1 MLFSF
6 FSFSQSSTYSTTL
19 DLDGS
24 SSFIEIPSSN
34 DLKFDS
40 DKFTLEA
47 WIKIEN
53 GPSSSSTYGDFI
65 FRKRDDWSLAIKNI
79 NGSLHLRGRFRRDNH
94 GDWPEVV
101 SLQSISTGTWYHV
114 AFTNSVSDQR
124 IRIYINGSLDKEESW
139 SSGGYGLTSGN
150 NQVGV
155 GASIWNGS
163 DNPTNFFDGEISDV
177 RFWDSER
184 TQSAINS
191 YKNST
196 LNTNST
202 LKLYYKLNEGSGST
216 INDLS
221 GNSITGTARGS
232 YQWKTSSDS
241 ISPTVT
247 LTESDSDNI
256 LAHSDVV
263 TFTANFSESM
273 SLSPTI
279 SINEVDQALDFYI
292 GDYSSNQIGLNVQ
305 NGRFDD
311 LTRNSSDLVGYTFE
325 VVSTGVTYT
334 LTEMNS
340 QSQSW
345 VYFETSPEY
354 TPGSSSGDGTTPVI
368 IKGKTLVNNSYMN
381 SVSGNNSNTNW
392 NYSYTTSTVLNK
404 INVKVSGQDL
414 AGNNY
419 SGTESITLSVDNV
432 NPLLDSFS
440 SSKSD
445 YIINNSETVTFTAVF
460 SEEMTSSPRLN
471 INGISPLNYNEVI
484 TMTYKS
490 TNSSNGESTWEYGWS
505 PPNSLTSGTVSISL
519 SGEDSVGN
527 PYNARVENVIV
538 LNHKRL
544 IVDNVK
550 PTVSLTSTNSY
561 TAVAQSN
568 KVTIT
573 AQFSEPM
580 TISPT
585 ISVAGQISNSSM
597 SLVSTNTIIRK
608 EASLN
613 ISDYGYNMIAVGSN
627 DWDTILGANASSGDL
642 LNYFLEINGVDY
654 QITEIKIGDQSTSD
668 YWWYFA
674 TSPEYTAGY
683 SFGGTE
689 KFVIKSPNYQTE
701 LSNWQYSWTVSST
714 SSSPTISVSGTDLA
728 GNTISGTTSLNFTL
742 DNQRPFVV
750 SSTISN
756 SLGQGQISATQTN
769 TIIVEFNEIIDENSF
784 TASDVTILPDGI
796 FTLTENNSSNGKI
809 FDGYL
814 TSNGSYSGTVTI
826 SLADGV
832 VKDLAGNTNTASSTV
847 FQFDNVGPTVSLSSS
862 DNDNI
867 VSAQTSV
874 TITATFSE
882 AMSVTPTIS
891 LTGIGSNLDM
901 SIGGNNKIWTYTL
914 SPTSSISSTT
924 ATVSGTDLIGN
935 QYSGS
940 DSLTI
945 TIDNSLYQI
954 STSSIS
960 QNNLNISLT
969 FSEEVFTDLLNG
981 YGVNGLTVSDFSIS
995 QSGGSGSV
1003 LTSSNPSS
1011 ISKSGNTYNLSIPLS
1026 GYATGTETIT
1036 ISIAENNIYDIA
1048 GNSTALS
1055 KDFSLNN
1062 NLLIEYDITNTNSY
1076 NGQPTSSTN
1085 KIVND
1090 LSGYG
1095 YDGEIIGTSDVYFDS
1110 NENALFFNG
1119 NEEKDGKGLAISGL
1133 NYVSGD
1139 SDKIEE
1145 LTIFARIKV
1154 PSTAISRGG
1163 NDDQRIILSFDRSSV
1178 FRFSIGSDQIQSAK
1192 GKLAFHF
1199 ANSDATF
1206 DTHAE
1211 NTDDLRDNQWHNVA
1225 VTFKA
1230 NQAEGLKYYIDGNLV
1245 YAHSGS
1251 FAPISNQSDNETPRF
1266 GYVGNGNESS
1276 SFKGNTG
1283 PDDLFYGYIQKIK
1296 YYNKVLS
1303 ASQLNGLD
1311 NNPPTVTLTD
1321 NMLNNNVN
1329 GSDTVRII
1337 STFNEAM
1344 SASPKISIS
1353 GQVSNS
1359 TMAASSTSVWYYDW
1373 DVPSS
1378 FNGQVTATVT
1388 GTDLAGNGYSGT
1400 ESITYKIDNLNPTL
1414 VSFTDNITD
1423 NYVNDNNNIN
1433 LIATFS
1439 ESMASTPSLSISGL
1453 VTDTSMTVSAST
1465 NSTTWSYL
1473 WDVPS
1478 GSDGIYFATVSGTDL
1493 SGNLVIGT
1501 DSLTYVIDNT
1511 APLLQSLNIT
1521 DTNSKILLSYN
1532 EPIQLYDPSYL
1543 TSNFS
1548 VTKSGGAATVSYTG
1562 YSFSSTDSN
1571 TIILNITVT
1580 GEPTGDEL
1588 IEVGPS
1594 GASIL
1599 IDSAGNYALDYS
1611 DSNQTSNTVYLTNT
1625 PPKFASTAVNTS
1637 NTSITITFS
1646 EEVYGD
1652 QVKTPIENTDFILSV
1667 SGGTAVL
1674 SSAVPLALSATDSK
1688 TFILSTSYTTPANG
1702 TEILSVTPVNNS
1714 LTASTFWNPVFDSKG
1729 TQIDLTQTQSNT
1741 AQLNDQSAP
1750 TITGATLDSQN
1761 RYVDVTFSEVVYAT
1775 ASPTTAVSS
1784 SSFAL
1789 SQQSGPGYGMTISS
1803 ITTTAGAA
1811 LSGGETSLR
1820 FNLDAGGI
1828 KPTGQE
1834 IFAITAKDSSSVVD
1848 ASGNSMTVSQTNN
1861 NFKLKPPT
1869 SGSVS
1874 PEKSTISAAP
1884 AEMIGNGINTAVIT
1898 VQAKDSLG
1906 QNFLEGG
1913 YQITLFGPNGDL
1925 TTTDNQNGIYST
1937 SYIPDAITQ
1946 DFQELRFG
1954 FRVAGTNGTNTA
1966 LLKLYRDKDGDG
1978 VYDIN
1983 DICSGTEQGLDVD
1996 ATGCALNQLDSDND
2010 GVFDDIDECP
2020 DTPEFEINNVQ
2031 GTPSYGELIATV
2043 VDELGCGASQRD
2055 TDGDGIV
2062 DTEDNCIDLA
2072 NPDQADADEDGI
2084 GDVCDTDN
2092 PLPEVKTTTIIFVQ
2106 QPANG
2111 SIIGTI
2117 EASDPDGE
2125 VLVFSKEEDE
2135 FSGILSIDKS
2145 GNITVNNGSILS
2157 YTSNYNGASLSF
2169 IISDG
2174 ENEVKSSVKIVIE
2187 DAPLP
2192 PEILITTIEISED
2205 AEVGAIAGFV
2215 EAKDPM
2221 GGQIVRMSLQG
2232 DGFIELLDGVLK
2244 TTQELDYE
2252 TTTAHAFTITAE
2264 ASDRA
2269 DGSGLTGSKSE
2280 SVSVI
2285 DIPNAV
2291 YSVPFFVSI
2300 FDVGDEALGAK
2311 VDHRRYF
2318 NPHNKNVGK
2327 WKVKKK
2333 ISGGADAD
2341 KFTIKS
2347 GSKGADQ
2354 QKFNSTSVEDENED
2368 FLAFIVPPNF
2378 ENPGDSNKDNIY
2390 EVEVEY
2396 LNTNDGAPEVPIV
2409 VTQTNIQVPEG
2420 ETTAIEL
2427 QSQPVLPT
2435 DDTDG
2440 DGVVDIFDNSPLV
2453 SNPDQSDEDGDGV
2466 GDVTDDLD
2474 HDGVWNPFDTCLDTP
2489 LGELVD
2495 LNGCLIYF
2503 LPANNFSISKTEK
2516 CAGENSINLSV
2527 LDESVTYNI
2536 KVSGGTNISDS
2547 FTGTSWIIDELSGG
2561 VYYICITVDGVSP
2574 LEFERCFEIT
2584 IADPDPLVVS
2594 SFYNKLNQ
2602 TVSFDLSGGVAYQ
2615 ITQNGKTTQTTSSKY
2630 TVQLDKG
2637 INNISI
2643 STGIECQGLFEN
2655 SYLNSYEVKYTPNPF
2670 KEQLQLFI
2678 GGKDNLVEIGVYS
2691 SNGQLIDYQTVSFSF
2706 GMRSYTLE
2714 TTNYKQG
2721 VYIIKVKGQTLD
2733 QSIQVIKE

>member
-1 MLFSF
+1 MKKKSF
-6 FSFSQSSTYSTTL
+6 LSLICLVILCVKSQ
-19 DLDGS
+19 
-24 SSFIEIPSSN
+24 
-34 DLKFDS
+34 
-40 DKFTLEA
+40 
-47 WIKIEN
+47 
-53 GPSSSSTYGDFI
+53 
-65 FRKRDDWSLAIKNI
+65 
-79 NGSLHLRGRFRRDNH
+79 
-94 GDWPEVV
+94 
-101 SLQSISTGTWYHV
+101 
-114 AFTNSVSDQR
+114 
-124 IRIYINGSLDKEESW
+124 YIQGQ
-139 SSGGYGLTSGN
+139 T
-150 NQVGV
+150 
-155 GASIWNGS
+155 
-163 DNPTNFFDGEISDV
+163 
-177 RFWDSER
+177 
-184 TQSAINS
+184 
-191 YKNST
+191 
-196 LNTNST
+196 
-202 LKLYYKLNEGSGST
+202 
-216 INDLS
+216 
-221 GNSITGTARGS
+221 
-232 YQWKTSSDS
+232 
-241 ISPTVT
+241 SPTVT
-247 LTESDSDNI
+247 LTESDSDNL
-256 LAHSDVV
+256 LAKSDVV

-292 GDYSSNQIGLNVQ
+292 GDYSTNQIGLNVQ

-325 VVSTGVTYT
+325 VISTGVTYT
-334 LTEMNS
+334 LTKMNS

-345 VYFETSPEY
+345 VYFETSPEF

-404 INVKVSGQDL
+404 INVKVSGQNL

-419 SGTESITLSVDNV
+419 SGTESITLSIDNV

-440 SSKSD
+440 FSKSD

-460 SEEMTSSPRLN
+460 SEEMTSSPRIN

-484 TMTYKS
+484 TMIFKS
-490 TNSSNGESTWEYGWS
+490 TNSSNGQSTWEYGWS
-505 PPNSLTSGTVSISL
+505 PPNSLISGTVSISF
-519 SGEDSVGN
+519 SGEDLVGN
-527 PYNARVENVIV
+527 PYNARVENVTV
-538 LNHKRL
+538 LKHKRF
-544 IVDNVK
+544 IIDNIK
-550 PTVSLTSTNSY
+550 PTVSLSSTSSY
-561 TAVAQSN
+561 TVVAQSN

-573 AQFSEPM
+573 AQFTEPM

-642 LNYFLEINGVDY
+642 LNYYLEINGVDY

-714 SSSPTISVSGTDLA
+714 SSSPTVSVSGTDLA

-742 DNQRPFVV
+742 DNQSPFVI

-756 SLGQGQISATQTN
+756 SLGQGQISAMETN

-809 FDGYL
+809 FEGYL

-832 VKDLAGNTNTASSTV
+832 VKDLAGNTNTASSTI
-847 FQFDNVGPTVSLSSS
+847 FQFDNVDPTVSLSSS

-891 LTGIGSNLDM
+891 ITGIGSNLNM

-1003 LTSSNPSS
+1003 LTSLNPSS

-1076 NGQPTSSTN
+1076 NGQPTSNSN

-1119 NEEKDGKGLAISGL
+1119 NQEKDGKGLAISGL

-1139 SDKIEE
+1139 SDNIEE

-1154 PSTAISRGG
+1154 PTTIISRNG
-1163 NDDQRIILSFDRSSV
+1163 NDDQRIIFSFDRSSV
-1178 FRFSIGSDQIQSAK
+1178 FRFSIGSDFNQSAK

-1199 ANSDATF
+1199 TNSDGTF

-1211 NTDDLRDNQWHNVA
+1211 NTDDLRDNQWHNVV

-1251 FAPISNQSDNETPRF
+1251 FASISNQSDNETPRF

-1311 NNPPTVTLTD
+1311 TNSPTVTLTD
-1321 NMLNNNVN
+1321 NMVNKNVN

-1337 STFNEAM
+1337 STFNEVM
-1344 SASPKISIS
+1344 SSSPKISIS

-1359 TMAASSTSVWYYDW
+1359 TMTASSTSVWYYDW

-1388 GTDLAGNGYSGT
+1388 GTDLAGNGYSGS

-1423 NYVNDNNNIN
+1423 NYVNNNNDIS
-1433 LIATFS
+1433 LLAIFS
-1439 ESMASTPSLSISGL
+1439 ESMASTPTLSISGL

-1465 NSTTWSYL
+1465 NSTTWTYL

-1511 APLLQSLNIT
+1511 APLLQSVNIT
-1521 DTNSKILLSYN
+1521 DANSKILLSYN

-1562 YSFSSTDSN
+1562 YSFSSTESN

-1588 IEVGPS
+1588 IEVGPA
-1594 GASIL
+1594 GASTL
-1599 IDSAGNYALDYS
+1599 IDRAGNYALDYS
-1611 DSNQTSNTVYLTNT
+1611 DSSQTSNTVYLTNT
-1625 PPKFASTAVNTS
+1625 PPKFASTSVNSS

-1652 QVKTPIENTDFILSV
+1652 QGKTPIENTDFILSV

-1674 SSAVPLALSATDSK
+1674 SSSTPIALSTIDSK
-1688 TFILSTSYTTPANG
+1688 TFILSTSYTTSANG
-1702 TEILSVTPVNNS
+1702 TEILTVTPVSNS
-1714 LTASTFWNPVFDSKG
+1714 ITASTFWNPVFDSKG

-1741 AQLNDQSAP
+1741 VQLNDQAGPS
-1750 TITGATLDSQN
+1750 ITGTAIDSQS
-1761 RYVDVTFSEVVYAT
+1761 RYVDITFSEGVYAT
-1775 ASPTTAVSS
+1775 ASPATAVTS
-1784 SSFAL
+1784 SSFTL
-1789 SQQSGPGYGMTISS
+1789 SQRSGPSYGMTISS
-1803 ITTTAGAA
+1803 NITTAAGGA
-1811 LSGGETSLR
+1811 LSGGETTLR
-1820 FNLDAGGI
+1820 FNLGSAV

-1834 IFAITAKDSSSVVD
+1834 VFAITATDSSSVVD
-1848 ASGNSMTVSQTNN
+1848 VSGNSMTVSQTNN
-1861 NFKLKPPT
+1861 TFQLKPPT
-1869 SGSVS
+1869 SGGVS

-1884 AEMIGNGINTAVIT
+1884 AQMIGNGINTAVIT

-1913 YQITLFGPNGDL
+1913 YQITLFGPDGDL
-1925 TTTDNQNGIYST
+1925 TTTDNQNGTYSA
-1937 SYIPDAITQ
+1937 SYTPDAITQ
-1946 DFQELRFG
+1946 DFQELTFG
-1954 FRVAGTNGTNTA
+1954 FRVANTNGTLTA
-1966 LLKLYRDKDGDG
+1966 ILRLYLDEDADGI
-1978 VYDIN
+1978 YNIN
-1983 DICSGTEQGLDVD
+1983 DQCLGTEAGLEVD

-2010 GVFDDIDECP
+2010 GVFDDLDECP

-2031 GTPSYGELIATV
+2031 GTPTYGELIPTV
-2043 VDELGCGASQRD
+2043 VDEKGCGASQRD

-2062 DTEDNCIDLA
+2062 DTEDNCIETA
-2072 NPDQADADEDGI
+2072 NADQADADGDGI

-2092 PLPEVKTTTIIFVQ
+2092 PLPEITTTEIKFVQ
-2106 QPANG
+2106 LPQNG
-2111 SIIGTI
+2111 TTVGKI
-2117 EASDPDGE
+2117 EATDPDGE
-2125 VLVFSKEEDE
+2125 TLTFTQ
-2135 FSGILSIDKS
+2135 SGDNFTGVLSIASDGS
-2145 GNITVNNGSILS
+2145 ITVSSGALLTFDSA
-2157 YTSNYNGASLSF
+2157 YNGASLGF
-2169 IISDG
+2169 TVSDG
-2174 ENEVKSSVKIVIE
+2174 ENDVPGSVKILIE
-2187 DAPLP
+2187 DVPRP
-2192 PEILITTIEISED
+2192 PEISIITLEISED
-2205 AEVGAIAGFV
+2205 AEVGTIVGFV
-2215 EAKDPM
+2215 EAIDPM
-2221 GGQIVRMSLQG
+2221 GGQIVSISLQG
-2232 DGFIELLDGVLK
+2232 
-2244 TTQELDYE
+2244 
-2252 TTTAHAFTITAE
+2252 
-2264 ASDRA
+2264 
-2269 DGSGLTGSKSE
+2269 
-2280 SVSVI
+2280 
-2285 DIPNAV
+2285 
-2291 YSVPFFVSI
+2291 
-2300 FDVGDEALGAK
+2300 
-2311 VDHRRYF
+2311 
-2318 NPHNKNVGK
+2318 
-2327 WKVKKK
+2327 
-2333 ISGGADAD
+2333 
-2341 KFTIKS
+2341 
-2347 GSKGADQ
+2347 
-2354 QKFNSTSVEDENED
+2354 
-2368 FLAFIVPPNF
+2368 
-2378 ENPGDSNKDNIY
+2378 
-2390 EVEVEY
+2390 
-2396 LNTNDGAPEVPIV
+2396 
-2409 VTQTNIQVPEG
+2409 
-2420 ETTAIEL
+2420 
-2427 QSQPVLPT
+2427 
-2435 DDTDG
+2435 
-2440 DGVVDIFDNSPLV
+2440 
-2453 SNPDQSDEDGDGV
+2453 
-2466 GDVTDDLD
+2466 
-2474 HDGVWNPFDTCLDTP
+2474 
-2489 LGELVD
+2489 
-2495 LNGCLIYF
+2495 
-2503 LPANNFSISKTEK
+2503 
-2516 CAGENSINLSV
+2516 
-2527 LDESVTYNI
+2527 
-2536 KVSGGTNISDS
+2536 
-2547 FTGTSWIIDELSGG
+2547 
-2561 VYYICITVDGVSP
+2561 
-2574 LEFERCFEIT
+2574 
-2584 IADPDPLVVS
+2584 
-2594 SFYNKLNQ
+2594 
-2602 TVSFDLSGGVAYQ
+2602 
-2615 ITQNGKTTQTTSSKY
+2615 
-2630 TVQLDKG
+2630 
-2637 INNISI
+2637 
-2643 STGIECQGLFEN
+2643 
-2655 SYLNSYEVKYTPNPF
+2655 
-2670 KEQLQLFI
+2670 
-2678 GGKDNLVEIGVYS
+2678 
-2691 SNGQLIDYQTVSFSF
+2691 
-2706 GMRSYTLE
+2706 
-2714 TTNYKQG
+2714 
-2721 VYIIKVKGQTLD
+2721 
-2733 QSIQVIKE
+2733 